1 MSKFNVGD
9 WVFYVLEERAGTVT
23 RIRNGYVGRYLVLFD
38 DNTSRHCSPRDLVLL
53 NRPQSRP
60 SRITVNE
67 KIDLILDYLGLE
79 IDDEVKLVKKENQNE
94 EQ

>member
-9 WVFYVLEERAGTVT
+9 WVFSTLEERAGTIT
-23 RIRNGYVGRYLVLFD
+23 RVRNGYVGRYFVLFD

-53 NRPQSRP
+53 NQPQSRP
-60 SRITVNE
+60 NRITVNE
-67 KIDLILDYLGLE
+67 KINLILDYLGLE
-79 IDDEVKLVKKENQNE
+79 IDDEVKLVKKEIQDE